1 MWVKA
6 LSKHKFGEQKEPYVN
21 IDQIVSVELGHGQ
34 NLNVRLSN
42 GDEMVVS
49 NAHAERLLQFIQE
62 QSISDVSLAPTG
74 VSAAPAI
81 H

>member
-6 LSKHKFGEQKEPYVN
+6 LSKHKFGEQKVPYIN
-21 IDQIVSVELGHGQ
+21 IDEIVSVEMGHDH
-34 NLNVRLSN
+34 NLNVRMSN

-49 NAHAERLLQFIQE
+49 NAHAMKLMQYIHE
-62 QSISDVSLAPTG
+62 QSICEEAVA
-74 VSAAPAI
+74 SA

>member
-6 LSKHKFGEQKEPYVN
+6 LSKHKFGEQKVPYIN
-21 IDQIVSVELGHGQ
+21 IDQIVSVEMGHDH
-34 NLNVRLSN
+34 NLNVRMSN
-42 GDEMVVS
+42 GDEMVVA
-49 NAHAERLLQFIQE
+49 NGHAERLIQFIQE

-74 VSAAPAI
+74 VGAAPAI